1 MAKHRTGEP
10 WMPADEYGRWL
21 PTFSVNLLVRDMA
34 KSVAFYRD
42 VLLAIV
48 EYSDVDFA
56 ALKLHGQRMMLHTDH
71 TYEHHPWSAVLA
83 GAGSRG
89 VGAEM
94 RLFGLDPDQ
103 VETRARAHGAPVL
116 LPPTD
121 KPHGWRE
128 VWVGD
133 PDGYLWTVGVALA
146 KKP

>member
-10 WMPADEYGRWL
+10 WVPSAEYGQWL

-56 ALKLHGQRMMLHTDH
+56 ALKLHGQRMMLHADH
-71 TYEHHPWSAVLA
+71 TYENHPWSAALA
-83 GAGSRG
+83 KSGSRG
-89 VGAEM
+89 IGAEM
-94 RLFGLDPDQ
+94 RLFGLDPDE
-103 VETRARAHGAPVL
+103 VEKRARAHGAPVL
-116 LPPTD
+116 LVPTD

-133 PDGYLWTVGVALA
+133 PDGYLWTVGVPLA
-146 KKP
+146 KKA